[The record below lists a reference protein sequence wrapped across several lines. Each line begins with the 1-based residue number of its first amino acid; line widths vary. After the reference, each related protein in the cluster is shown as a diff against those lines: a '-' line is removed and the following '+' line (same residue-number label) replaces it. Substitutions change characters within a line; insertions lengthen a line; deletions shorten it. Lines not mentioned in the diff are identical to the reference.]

1 MIIKVKFQ
9 GKVLKFYL
17 GRRGNFA
24 LFYQGF
30 VENSYH
36 SLIAMIQKGDTVI
49 DAGANIGEFTVIAS
63 TLVGLE
69 GQVISIEPGPENVKT
84 LKKMLN

>member
-1 MIIKVKFQ
+1 
-9 GKVLKFYL
+9 
-17 GRRGNFA
+17 
-24 LFYQGF
+24 
-30 VENSYH
+30 
-36 SLIAMIQKGDTVI
+36 MIQKGDTVI

-63 TLVGLE
+63 TLVGPE